1 MRDTTVVSVIYE
13 FPDEHGAAV
22 LKEIR
27 ASLLLFNIPLH
38 IFLCAYIYIYIF
50 TYLFIYINMYVFGDV
65 CIPLYIY
72 MYIHTEIMY
81 TSAHDGVHFNGRTQ
95 EGAPALK
102 AFTTGTGQDNQHR
115 KVEAE
120 QDRQETQL
128 RRPAAVE

>member
-1 MRDTTVVSVIYE
+1 MLQVFSGQPPMRDTTVVSVIYE

-38 IFLCAYIYIYIF
+38 IFLCAYIYIYLFI
-50 TYLFIYINMYVFGDV
+50 YLFILICTYLEMCVYLS
-65 CIPLYIY
+65 LYIY

-95 EGAPALK
+95 EGAPASKLSQQGR
-102 AFTTGTGQDNQHR
+102 ARTISIAR
-115 KVEAE
+115 
-120 QDRQETQL
+120 
-128 RRPAAVE
+128 

>member
-1 MRDTTVVSVIYE
+1 MLQVFSGQPPMRDTTVVSVIYE

-38 IFLCAYIYIYIF
+38 IFLCAYIYIYI
-50 TYLFIYINMYVFGDV
+50 YLFIYINMYVFGDV
-65 CIPLYIY
+65 CIPLSLYIYIY

-95 EGAPALK
+95 EGAPASKLSQQGR
-102 AFTTGTGQDNQHR
+102 ARTISIAR
-115 KVEAE
+115 
-120 QDRQETQL
+120 
-128 RRPAAVE
+128 